1 VALDPVVGLEAKVV
15 QRLRG
20 EACSVSMS
28 LTSYQLALTGPPD
41 ACRNFAMTIFFTA
54 DTHFSHA
61 SIIGFCDRPFRDTQD
76 MDEALVANWNR
87 RVGPDDTVFH
97 LGDFCW
103 RKGNGRSILAQLR
116 GRKHL
121 ILGNHDSKEIAAADY
136 WESVSHYQ
144 MIRREPGVHPD
155 LVLFH
160 YPIEEWDNVRHGAV
174 HLHRHVHARLPP
186 SRQRLDVGVD
196 CWGFAPVSLEEVLAA
211 AEALPVD
218 DVALRLG

>member
-1 VALDPVVGLEAKVV
+1 MTA
-15 QRLRG
+15 
-20 EACSVSMS
+20 
-28 LTSYQLALTGPPD
+28 PPD
-41 ACRNFAMTIFFTA
+41 ACKTLAMAIFFTA

-61 SIIGFCDRPFRDTQD
+61 SIIGFCDRPFRDTRD

-87 RVGPDDTVFH
+87 RVGPNDTVFH

-121 ILGNHDSKEIAAADY
+121 ILGNHDAKEIAAADD
-136 WESVSHYQ
+136 WESIGHYQ

-174 HLHRHVHARLPP
+174 HLHGHVHARLPP
-186 SRQRLDVGVD
+186 TRQRLDVGVD
-196 CWGFAPVSLEEVLAA
+196 CWDFAPVSLDEVLAV
-211 AEALPVD
+211 AEVLPVYTIAD
-218 DVALRLG
+218 RLA